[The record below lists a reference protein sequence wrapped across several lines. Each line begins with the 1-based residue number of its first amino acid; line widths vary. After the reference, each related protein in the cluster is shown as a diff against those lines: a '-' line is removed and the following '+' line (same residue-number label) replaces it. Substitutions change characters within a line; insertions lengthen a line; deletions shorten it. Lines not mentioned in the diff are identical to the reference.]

1 LIFACVLL
9 AGCNIF
15 SMAGILDNAPSSSGS
30 GASSTLNLVPAAAN
44 ILVSQQRRFTATGGA
59 GGYSYSVEAGGVG
72 GTIINSTGLY
82 TAPAIPG
89 TDTILVTD
97 SAGDTCESTAM
108 VTASVP
114 LTITPATISLG
125 AGGTVAFTA
134 SGGTLPYTYS
144 VTAGTGTINP
154 GTGFFTAPP
163 IAESDTVRVTDG
175 ALNTAVA
182 SVTVT
187 NPPALQISPTTAT
200 LNTGANCTFTASG
213 GVPPYV
219 FSVTSG
225 TGTIVPATGLFTAPG
240 IAEIDTVKVTDAGAR
255 TASATPV
262 TIVLPGG
269 PLTISPGPTSSV
281 DAGQML
287 TFTASGG
294 TPPYTF
300 SVFAGG
306 GSIIPVTGVYT
317 APLSAGTATV
327 RVTDSAS
334 ATSDSLVTINP
345 PAPLQISP
353 TSLYLVTGGQT
364 AFSAT
369 GGIPPYSYSVLTG
382 GAGGTVNSVSGLYTA
397 PAVAGSDT
405 VRVTDAA
412 SHTSDAPVTVYFP
425 LTIVPTDAT
434 VQVNQTYSFDASGG
448 VPGTGYVYSQV
459 SGVGTTDPDGTYH
472 SGGVPGAAVVKV
484 VDSIGNSST
493 ATVTVTAVGAWTI
506 QAIDA
511 ASRSGQYASLA
522 LSGGVP
528 QIAYYES
535 QHKEL
540 RLEKWNGSAWTRQT
554 VDSTGTVGQYASLAL
569 NAGANARI
577 SYYNATNRRLQFAS
591 WNGSS
596 WIIQTVD
603 SGGNLGKYTSLALD
617 GSGNPRISYYD
628 SGSTRLKYASWNGS
642 SWTKQVVD
650 SGADVGMYS
659 SLALDAGGNPR
670 ISYYDNTN
678 TRLKYASWN
687 GSSWTKQVVDSGA
700 DVGMYSSLALDA
712 GGNPRI
718 SYYDNTNHDLKYA
731 SWNGSAWII
740 QTVDSPGDVGMY
752 SSLAL
757 DAGGNPHIS
766 YYDNTNKHLKY
777 AYWSGFWNTQ
787 TVDPASNVGSYSS
800 LRFDTTAGKAR
811 IAYYKSS
818 SMDLMFAK
826 EN

>member
-1 LIFACVLL
+1 MRGPSGAWRISKRLAGALAELIFACVLL

-30 GASSTLNLVPAAAN
+30 GASSTLNLVPSAAN

-59 GGYSYSVEAGGVG
+59 GGYSYSVEAGGAG
-72 GTIINSTGLY
+72 GTIDSTGLY

-114 LTITPATISLG
+114 LTITPATITVG
-125 AGGTVAFTA
+125 AGGTVTFTA
-134 SGGTLPYTYS
+134 SGGTSPYTYS

-154 GTGFFTAPP
+154 GTGFFTAPAISP
-163 IAESDTVRVTDG
+163 ESDTVHVVDA
-175 ALNTAVA
+175 ALNTADA

-187 NPPALQISPTTAT
+187 NPPALQINPTTAT

-306 GSIIPVTGVYT
+306 GSIIALTGVYT

-327 RVTDSAS
+327 RVTDSVL
-334 ATSDSLVTINP
+334 ATSDSSVAINP

-412 SHTSDAPVTVYFP
+412 SHTSDAPVTIYFP

-434 VQVNQTYSFDASGG
+434 VQVNDTYSFDASGG
-448 VPGTGYVYSQV
+448 VPGAGYVYSQV

-506 QAIDA
+506 QAIDTA
-511 ASRSGQYASLA
+511 ARSGQYASLA
-522 LSGGVP
+522 LSSGVP

-678 TRLKYASWN
+678 
-687 GSSWTKQVVDSGA
+687 
-700 DVGMYSSLALDA
+700 
-712 GGNPRI
+712 
-718 SYYDNTNHDLKYA
+718 HDLKYA